1 MNSDWMIVLIT
12 LIFSAFFSGMEI
24 AFVSANKL
32 RIELDN
38 KNGEFSSRLLSSF
51 LKSPSRFIAT
61 MLVGNNIALVLY
73 GLTTAKI
80 MRPFLASITESEALI
95 LFLQTILSTLIVL
108 VSAEFLPK
116 SLGNL
121 YPNKILKIFAIP
133 LWLIFNLLLPL
144 VFVFTS
150 ISNVMLRL
158 FMGIKVSEEEPVFG
172 RIDLKNYLEAH
183 TSSQDFTDEL
193 DPEIQIL
200 QNALDFSSLK
210 ARECMIPRKEIV
222 ALEINED
229 IQKLQDQFI
238 ETGFS
243 KILIYRDSIDNIIG
257 FTHSF
262 EMFKKPE
269 DIKSIL
275 LPISVI
281 PESMPANKILDLFTK
296 ERKSISVVID
306 EFGGT
311 AGIITLEDIMEEIF
325 GEIEDEHDNS
335 DLEIRQI
342 NDSSFEL
349 SGRHEID
356 YLNEKLKL
364 NLPISENYETL
375 SGLIIHFHES
385 IPTQGEWIDIP
396 QFSFEITEVNDTHID
411 KVVLKRLEEN

>member
-1 MNSDWMIVLIT
+1 MNIDWMIVLIT
-12 LIFSAFFSGMEI
+12 LIFSAFFSATEI

-51 LKSPSRFIAT
+51 LRSPSRFIAT

-73 GLTTAKI
+73 GLTMAEI
-80 MRPFLASITESEALI
+80 MRPYLASMTDSEALI

-116 SLGNL
+116 SIGNL
-121 YPNKILKIFAIP
+121 YPNRLLKIFAIP
-133 LWLIFNLLLPL
+133 LWIIFHILLPV
-144 VFVFTS
+144 VFVFTTL
-150 ISNVMLRL
+150 SNIILRL
-158 FMGIKVSEEEPVFG
+158 FMGIKVNEEEPVFG
-172 RIDLKNYLEAH
+172 RGDLRNYLEEH
-183 TSSQDFTDEL
+183 TSSQDLSDEI

-210 ARECMIPRKEIV
+210 ARECMIPRKEII
-222 ALEINED
+222 ALEINDD
-229 IQKLQDQFI
+229 IETLQKQFI
-238 ETGFS
+238 DTGYS
-243 KILIYRDSIDNIIG
+243 KILIYRDHIDNIIG

-262 EMFKKPE
+262 EMFKKPD

-335 DLEIRQI
+335 ELELLQI
-342 NDSSFEL
+342 NESSYEL

-385 IPTQGEWIDIP
+385 IPTQGEWIHIP
-396 QFSFEITEVNDTHID
+396 SFGFEITQVNHTHID

>member
-1 MNSDWMIVLIT
+1 MNIDWMIVLIT
-12 LIFSAFFSGMEI
+12 LISSAFFSGMEI

-73 GLTTAKI
+73 GLTTAEI
-80 MRPFLASITESEALI
+80 MRPFLSSITDSEALI
-95 LFLQTILSTLIVL
+95 LLSQTIVSTLIVL

-116 SLGNL
+116 SIGNL
-121 YPNKILKIFAIP
+121 YPNRLLKIFAIP
-133 LWLIFNLLLPL
+133 LWLIFHFLLPL
-144 VFVFTS
+144 VFIFTS
-150 ISNVMLRL
+150 ISNVILRV
-158 FMGIKVSEEEPVFG
+158 FMGIKVNEEEPVFG
-172 RIDLKNYLEAH
+172 RGDLKNYLEAH
-183 TSSQDFTDEL
+183 TSSQDYTELL

-210 ARECMIPRKEIV
+210 ARECMIPRKEII
-222 ALEINED
+222 ALEINDTIEN
-229 IQKLQDQFI
+229 LQEKFI

-243 KILIYRDSIDNIIG
+243 KILIYSESIDNIIG

-262 EMFKKPE
+262 EMFKKPV

-311 AGIITLEDIMEEIF
+311 AGIITLEDVMEEIF

-385 IPTQGEWIDIP
+385 IPIQGEWIDIP
-396 QFSFEITEVNDTHID
+396 LFSFEITEVNDTHID
-411 KVVLKRLEEN
+411 KVVLKQLEEN